1 MAVSINRVLYA
12 QQTVIIKAKG
22 GNPAQVSYIL
32 PSQSATADETIPQED
47 VLVLGKLGGA
57 GRLQKDVASCK
68 CSIKAYILDSSKAGG
83 GFTIGNPTAGFLGVN
98 DSVMETM
105 LQDIR
110 LDAIAGTPVNVNL
123 HYNST
128 EKGGFEFE
136 GACSNIGIDV
146 SKGNFPMLDLSF
158 DGVGQINKMAV
169 DNTGITASDDNAK
182 ADYIDTAVPLTS
194 EDITMTSDA
203 HEKDTVSSLKFSLDM
218 PTETLSRLGGKIEG
232 KTSEVNSDNVTFS
245 KPPFK
250 SSLTV
255 EGQALTELSK
265 DAKVDATANIL
276 NGFDVGVLDVTLIGS
291 ALSSRSVNQA
301 VGDIGATYNIAVE
314 GTDAKFQTQVPDIA

>member
-1 MAVSINRVLYA
+1 MAVTINRVLYA

-22 GNPAQVSYIL
+22 ANANQKSYIL

-57 GRLQKDVASCK
+57 GRLQKDVAACK
-68 CSIKAYILDSSKAGG
+68 CTVKAYILDSGAANA
-83 GFTIGNPTAGFLGVN
+83 GFTIGNGTAGFIGVN
-98 DSVMETM
+98 DSVMETL

-110 LDAIAGTPVNVNL
+110 LDAIAGLPVNVNL

-128 EKGGFEFE
+128 DKGGFEFE

-146 SKGNFPMLDLSF
+146 SKGAFPMLDLSF
-158 DGVGQINKMAV
+158 DGVGQINNLAS
-169 DNTGITASDDNAK
+169 DNTGVTASDDTAK
-182 ADYIDTAVPLTS
+182 ADYIDTATPLTS
-194 EDITMTSDA
+194 EDVTMPSSA
-203 HEKDTVSSLKFSLDM
+203 HDKDTVNSLKFSLDM

-232 KTSEVNSDNVTFS
+232 DTSVVKDDNVTFS

-255 EGQALTELSK
+255 EGQALTELAK
-265 DAKVDATANIL
+265 DANVASTANTL
-276 NGFDVGVLDVTLIGS
+276 NGFDIGVLDVTLIGS
-291 ALSSRSVNQA
+291 ALSSRSMNQA
-301 VGDIGATYNIAVE
+301 VGDIGATFNIAVE
-314 GTDAKFQTQVPDIA
+314 GTDAKFQTQVPDVA